1 MLTENLSKII
11 HQMETLNDIEQNQ
24 IANLLQEELNWS
36 ISFRNSQ
43 SLLSSMAREAL
54 EEHDKNQTKTINCK

>member
-11 HQMETLNDIEQNQ
+11 HQMETLNDKEQNQ
-24 IANLLQEELNWS
+24 IANLLQEELSWS

-43 SLLSSMAREAL
+43 SLLSSMACEAL
-54 EEHDKNQTKTINCK
+54 EEHNKDQTKTIDCK